1 MTTTTT
7 TDDRLTTIHANI
19 REQLERFLADA
30 NPVTAGRVQ
39 VAMAELVTET
49 RFETGF
55 VTRSQWTRIESG
67 VA

>member
-1 MTTTTT
+1 MTTTPN
-7 TDDRLTTIHANI
+7 DDRLTTIHANI
-19 REQLERFLADA
+19 REQLERFLSDA

-55 VTRSQWTRIESG
+55 VIRSPWTRIENG
-67 VA
+67 VGV